1 MLKKVFNTGTP
12 VRVSSFL
19 ENRFIRGA
27 QGFIRSGFEYD
38 GRVDVEFSDEFKLPG
53 ILGGNRRLVL
63 VEELEVL

>member
-12 VRVSSFL
+12 VQVSSFS

-27 QGFIRSGFEYD
+27 EGFISSGFEYD

-53 ILGGNRRLVL
+53 ILSGNRRLVL
-63 VEELEVL
+63 VDELEVV